1 LPLSP
6 GVRLGPYEILS
17 PLGAGGMGEV
27 YRARDSKLGR
37 DVAIKVLPEDVAQ
50 DAERLARFER
60 EARSL
65 AALNHPGIVTIY
77 AVEHSGETRFLAM
90 ELVEGES
97 LDMAI
102 APGALSLARFFEVA
116 VPLAEALSA
125 AHERGIVHRDLKP
138 ANARSRA
145 REGSRG

>member
-17 PLGAGGMGEV
+17 ALGAGGMGEV
-27 YRARDSKLGR
+27 YRARDPKLGR

-50 DAERLARFER
+50 DAERLGRFER

-77 AVEHSGETRFLAM
+77 AVEQAGETRFLAM

-102 APGALSLARFFEVA
+102 APGE
-116 VPLAEALSA
+116 
-125 AHERGIVHRDLKP
+125 H
-138 ANARSRA
+138 
-145 REGSRG
+145 